1 MRQQVTS
8 KGGTTAAAINVF
20 QQHQLEQTITK
31 RASGG
36 GTCGRD
42 GEIILI
48 KLKSNYWLILN
59 YLGYFCAYG
68 VFVPLIPVWLQ
79 SQSYSDENIALL
91 LASAYIFRFL
101 GGIFFRQIKIPLI
114 YRQCYAIWRLP
125 RF

>member
-1 MRQQVTS
+1 M
-8 KGGTTAAAINVF
+8 
-20 QQHQLEQTITK
+20 
-31 RASGG
+31 
-36 GTCGRD
+36 
-42 GEIILI
+42 I

-101 GGIFFRQIKIPLI
+101 GGIFFSGKIKDTA
-114 YRQCYAIWRLP
+114 YLP
-125 RF
+125 AMLRNLAFASALVI